1 MKKRILKFSI
11 CSLNSFFFI
20 SIKNFILSLPHGGP
34 DYRKKRDIG
43 DRFESVDRYDRENP
57 CIGMKQI
64 ITGFSKWS
72 DRYISSCNGQKKHSH
87 QTKRM
92 TKWGNILSKGKS

>member
-1 MKKRILKFSI
+1 M
-11 CSLNSFFFI
+11 
-20 SIKNFILSLPHGGP
+20 PHGGP
-34 DYRKKRDIG
+34 NPENRERRDIS
-43 DRFESVDRYDRENP
+43 FDRYDRENP

-72 DRYISSCNGQKKHSH
+72 KRYISSCNGQKKHSH

-92 TKWGNILSKGKS
+92 AKWGNILSKGKS